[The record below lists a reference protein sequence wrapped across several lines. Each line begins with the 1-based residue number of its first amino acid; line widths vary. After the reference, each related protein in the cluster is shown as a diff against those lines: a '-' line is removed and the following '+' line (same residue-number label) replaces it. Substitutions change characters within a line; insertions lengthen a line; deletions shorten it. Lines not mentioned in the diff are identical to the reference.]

1 MNAGTQLPF
10 QFTGEEA
17 VPIVRCE
24 AKGAVRPSSLASFLN
39 QGEAR
44 SRSRLREIASTFPSL
59 ALKVITSF
67 NDFLFLPFWW
77 VDQN

>member
-24 AKGAVRPSSLASFLN
+24 AKGAVRPSSLTSFLN

-59 ALKVITSF
+59 A
-67 NDFLFLPFWW
+67 
-77 VDQN
+77 